1 MKRQERTRA
10 NVNSGKQNK
19 KIWEEGDK
27 VQDIVINRDCLSPL
41 IRKKEKAI
49 EEGDKCENRV
59 KQNKKIGRSGG

>member
-1 MKRQERTRA
+1 
-10 NVNSGKQNK
+10 
-19 KIWEEGDK
+19 
-27 VQDIVINRDCLSPL
+27 L